1 MKAVLLL
8 HGFLTDY
15 RDFDALVPSLRNIY
29 DHVEMFIFPGHLAPN
44 EEKTDYKKFTVED
57 TFSLVNKTMEE
68 LIENYEIIDVIGF
81 SMGGAVA
88 TYLASKYEFRNLILL
103 SPANK
108 YLNFSLPINRVSYFV
123 KTVIE
128 RLTNNKITKEEKQKI
143 DEELGAVRIDD
154 VRSVNMAFRQL
165 IPNYNFHTLSTFIR
179 VINEVNK
186 NLKEK
191 FDNPTLIIWGELDQ
205 LVPKKSIE
213 EIYKH
218 IDNEKKKIVVY
229 KDISHLMLGSK
240 HANKIVREI
249 LDFIKD

>member
-1 MKAVLLL
+1 MYESSFLCCHIYIDFLFYQHLFLKPYCHLCHTLLL
-8 HGFLTDY
+8 QH
-15 RDFDALVPSLRNIY
+15 S
-29 DHVEMFIFPGHLAPN
+29 H
-44 EEKTDYKKFTVED
+44 
-57 TFSLVNKTMEE
+57 
-68 LIENYEIIDVIGF
+68 
-81 SMGGAVA
+81 
-88 TYLASKYEFRNLILL
+88 
-103 SPANK
+103 
-108 YLNFSLPINRVSYFV
+108 
-123 KTVIE
+123 
-128 RLTNNKITKEEKQKI
+128 
-143 DEELGAVRIDD
+143 
-154 VRSVNMAFRQL
+154 
-165 IPNYNFHTLSTFIR
+165 YNFHTLSTFIR